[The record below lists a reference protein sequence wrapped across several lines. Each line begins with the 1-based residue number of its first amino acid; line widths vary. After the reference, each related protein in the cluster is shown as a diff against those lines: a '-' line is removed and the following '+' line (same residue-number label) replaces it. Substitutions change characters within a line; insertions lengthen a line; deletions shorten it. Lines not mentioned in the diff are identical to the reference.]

1 MNKLYSLVLFFF
13 VLVGCNVADT
23 TTSSGGSTN
32 TNSDNTQEQANIYSP
47 STTVPSGSVVG
58 YQFTNFSH
66 TQTFDNISAATSYSV
81 SNLPSWASFNTS
93 TGEISGDPQQGLF
106 SNVQV
111 TKFYSGGS
119 ETKTFNIFIHGDP
132 LFIYSWHLKNTGQ
145 SAFSQS
151 GGTSGEDINL
161 MQTIADG
168 IFGDGI
174 KILISDTGVDESHED
189 LDANLVLSTSKN
201 YNDSNSAPSDSNGH
215 GTAVAG
221 IIGSEALNNVGG
233 RGIAPSADISVKNFL
248 VAAQTTANLIDQA
261 SGNFDIY
268 NFSYGDLVYNDQQTD
283 PDYIDQLVYG
293 VTNHRAGKGSVY
305 VKSAGNEFF
314 ISTYSFN
321 GISCDAKNSTEL
333 IDLNKPCPTFSHNAN
348 LPLDN
353 EQPYLVVV
361 GALNAKGKKA
371 KYSNAGSN
379 LWVSAPGG
387 EDDYGQNNPAIITT
401 DISGCSK
408 GYSKQSSNPVNSFE
422 YNHSL
427 NTVCNYTSTMNGTSS
442 AAPIVSAA
450 SALLLESNPNL
461 SWRDVKHIIASTA
474 RQVDSSAGPT
484 PHPFN
489 YFRNQTN
496 FDLSGHVYE
505 QGWVTNGAGYKFHN
519 WYGFGAID
527 IDAAVA
533 MAKSYSVNLGTFTSQ
548 SYVSAPDITIPD
560 NSSTGAS
567 DTINVTGNLV
577 IESIQLTV
585 DVTHPSSGDLGVELT
600 SPNGTKSILLNINN
614 SLLLGSD
621 ANLANVVLLS
631 NAFYGESST
640 GNWTVKVI
648 DGRNGATGLLKDW
661 KITVFGH
668 AP

>member
-1 MNKLYSLVLFFF
+1 MLLYF

-32 TNSDNTQEQANIYSP
+32 TNSDNSQEQSNIYSP

-66 TQTFDNISAATSYSV
+66 IQTFDNISAATSYSV

-93 TGEISGDPQQGLF
+93 TGEISGDTQQGLF

-132 LFIYSWHLKNTGQ
+132 LFVYSWHLKNTGQ
-145 SAFSQS
+145 SAFSAS
-151 GGTSGEDINL
+151 GGSSGEDINL
-161 MQTIADG
+161 MQTISDG
-168 IFGDGI
+168 IFGDGV

-221 IIGSEALNNVGG
+221 IIGAEALNNVGG

-268 NFSYGDLVYNDQQTD
+268 NFSYGDLVYHDQQTNS
-283 PDYIDQLVYG
+283 DYIDQLAYG
-293 VTNHRAGKGSVY
+293 VTSQRSGKGSIY
-305 VKSAGNEFF
+305 VKSAGNEFY
-314 ISTYSFN
+314 ITTKNYN
-321 GISCDAKNSTEL
+321 GISN
-333 IDLNKPCPTFSHNAN
+333 PVFSHNAN

-379 LWVSAPGG
+379 IWVSAPGG

-442 AAPIVSAA
+442 AAPIVAAA
-450 SALLLESNPNL
+450 SALILEANPNL

-474 RQVDSSAGPT
+474 RQVDSSIGDT
-484 PHPFN
+484 EHPSKM
-489 YFRNQTN
+489 YKSITN
-496 FDLSGHVYE
+496 FDLSNHVYE
-505 QGWVTNGAGYKFHN
+505 QGWITNGAGFKFHN

-533 MAKSYSVNLGTFTSQ
+533 MAKTYSVNLGTFTNQ
-548 SYVSAPDITIPD
+548 SYVSAPDIAIPD

-577 IESIQLTV
+577 VESIQLTV
-585 DVTHPSSGDLGVELT
+585 DVTHLSSGDLGVELT
-600 SPNGTKSILLNINN
+600 SPDGTKSILLNINN

-621 ANLANVVLLS
+621 ANLTDVVLLS

-640 GNWTVKVI
+640 GNWTIKVI
-648 DGRNGATGLLKDW
+648 DGRNGATGRLKDW